1 MSFPYRAGGAN
12 QKIVMSK
19 MWNIFRAVVELV
31 DSGTG
36 PNDVPRD
43 LCRSASRWVLGP
55 DHPVNWGCSSGYRV
69 AGA

>member
-1 MSFPYRAGGAN
+1 M
-12 QKIVMSK
+12 K
-19 MWNIFRAVVELV
+19 MV

-43 LCRSASRWVLGP
+43 LCRSLNVLTGCKWVLGP
-55 DHPVNWGCSSGYRV
+55 EQPVTWDCSSGCRA